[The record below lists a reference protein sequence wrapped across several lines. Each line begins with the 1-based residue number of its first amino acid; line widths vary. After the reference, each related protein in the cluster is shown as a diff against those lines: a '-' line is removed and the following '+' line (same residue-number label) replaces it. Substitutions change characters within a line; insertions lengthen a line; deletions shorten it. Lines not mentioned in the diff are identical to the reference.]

1 MHVTDLRKFPF
12 LSSLLDIF
20 KDKWVLDFVQIF
32 SNSLKWL
39 YKFSTLICQCSQLH
53 CLISNTKTNWI
64 PMDKPHL
71 VMLNDPF
78 YMLVYSIFK
87 YSLKNF
93 ALSSCNIFLLQCFP
107 PVNPLM
113 GFCIS
118 VIKWVLEVFS
128 HSLYSKKKVYCFF
141 FNCLIKFISEP
152 IWTWV
157 FLIINSQNTSLIF
170 LTDIGLFRYSISICV
185 NFGKLC
191 LCGWSYLHKAINNIL
206 SSNSI

>member
-1 MHVTDLRKFPF
+1 MHVIDLRKFPF

-93 ALSSCNIFLLQCFP
+93 ALSSCNIFLLQFSSCKS
-107 PVNPLM
+107 LD
-113 GFCIS
+113 GFLYQCYKMSFGSLLSFS
-118 VIKWVLEVFS
+118 VFQKKSVL
-128 HSLYSKKKVYCFF
+128 L
-141 FNCLIKFISEP
+141 L
-152 IWTWV
+152 
-157 FLIINSQNTSLIF
+157 L
-170 LTDIGLFRYSISICV
+170 
-185 NFGKLC
+185 
-191 LCGWSYLHKAINNIL
+191 
-206 SSNSI
+206 